1 MSATLTIRGVAPETR
16 DRLRARAARNG
27 RSMAAEARAILD
39 AARDDG
45 PPETP
50 DLAEAIRRRF
60 APFGGREPICG
71 RRRSIARKYY
81 SAVWP
86 SCMAGGTATGWS
98 ARPSGC
104 SRTTFETASCHST
117 GPHRAISRP

>member
-60 APFGGREPICG
+60 APFGGVELPPLPPIGPPEP
-71 RRRSIARKYY
+71 S
-81 SAVWP
+81 
-86 SCMAGGTATGWS
+86 
-98 ARPSGC
+98 
-104 SRTTFETASCHST
+104 TFGS
-117 GPHRAISRP
+117 